1 MAEGRADVSEEELQ
15 HQLKQIVER
24 HLADR
29 TLIKRDDIRK
39 VQAELYN
46 LYGERVNYITTIKNI
61 LIDYYSAMLLKEIRQ
76 LDTFVMQGEFDSLG
90 DDDGDAGEVQVQE
103 ETVAARAA
111 VAEQPS
117 AYPAGLPLV

>member
-46 LYGERVNYITTIKNI
+46 LYGERVNYIITIKNI